1 MSNIGVSA
9 NRLEILQIARSV
21 AEEKGIDRSI
31 VIEAMQEAIEKAA
44 KSRYGQEHD
53 IRAVIDADSGEQT
66 LWRVQTV
73 VADDE
78 IEDAVQQIP
87 LSEAAKLDADLEIG
101 DEIKEELPP
110 FDFGR
115 VAAQSAKQV
124 ILQKVRD
131 AERERQYNEYK
142 DRVGE
147 ILNGIVKRVEYGHVI
162 VDLGRAEGI
171 IRRNDGIP
179 RENFQNGDRV
189 RAYLYKAVRE
199 TKGPQIFLSRA
210 HPDLMKALFAQ
221 EVPEVYEGVIQIKAC
236 ARDPG
241 SRAKIGVV
249 SNDSSIDPVGAC
261 VGMRGAR
268 VQAVVGELAG
278 EKIDII
284 PWSVDD
290 ATFIVNA
297 LQPAEVSKVV
307 LDEDEQRVE
316 VVVADDQFPLAI
328 GRRGQ
333 NVRLASQLSGW
344 QIDLITET
352 QDSER
357 YQREFAERTDLFM
370 RAVDADETL
379 AQLLA
384 SEGFE
389 TVEEIAYVA
398 PEDFMQIEG
407 FDEEVAAEIQARAQD
422 YLERLAAEQDA
433 RRRELGVEDA
443 VMELEG
449 MTTGFAVRLGED
461 DIKTVDDVAGLVP
474 DDITGWREPG
484 PDGKPVFRQGILP
497 KGEMRKDDAQLFI
510 MKARVAAGWIEQDAV
525 DQLQAEM
532 AAEQAEEIMDLTEEE
547 RALLALG
554 ALGGDSETDGEGGT
568 DRTAKCCRTSARR
581 LRAGASGC
589 GPSGGPLTKP
599 SRKAAL
605 GAGLKRR
612 RTPRPIW
619 PMRLRRVLWSAFNKP
634 SASPERPA
642 LW

>member
-1 MSNIGVSA
+1 MSAIGVSA
-9 NRLEILQIARSV
+9 NRLEILQIAKAV
-21 AEEKGIDRSI
+21 AEEKSIDQSI
-31 VIEAMQEAIEKAA
+31 VIEAMEEAIEKAA
-44 KSRYGQEHD
+44 KAKYGQEHD
-53 IRAVIDADSGEQT
+53 IRAKIDPVTGEQT
-66 LWRVQTV
+66 LLRVLTV
-73 VADDE
+73 VPDE
-78 IEDAVQQIP
+78 EFED
-87 LSEAAKLDADLEIG
+87 EAKQLRLVEAKKIDPSLEIG
-101 DEIKEELPP
+101 GELTEELPP

-115 VAAQSAKQV
+115 VAAQTAKQV
-124 ILQKVRD
+124 IMQKVRD

-147 ILNGIVKRVEYGHVI
+147 IISGVVKRVEYGHVI

-179 RENFQNGDRV
+179 RENFQPNDRV
-189 RAYLYKAVRE
+189 RAYLYKVSRE

-210 HPDLMKALFAQ
+210 APEYMVKLFAQ
-221 EVPEVYEGVIQIKAC
+221 EVPEVYEGVIEIKAC

-268 VQAVVGELAG
+268 VQAVVGELSG

-284 PWSVDD
+284 PWSYDD

-307 LDEDEQRVE
+307 LDEEERRVE

-333 NVRLASQLSGW
+333 NVRLASQLTGW

-352 QDSER
+352 ADSER
-357 YQREFAERTDLFM
+357 YQKEFQERTELFM
-370 RAVDADETL
+370 KALDADETL

-398 PEDFMQIEG
+398 PEDFISIEG
-407 FDEEVAAEIQARAQD
+407 FDEDVAAELQERARE
-422 YLERLAAEQDA
+422 YLERLAAENDA

-449 MTTGFAVRLGED
+449 MTPSFAVRLGEEGV
-461 DIKTVDDVAGLVP
+461 KTLDDVAGLVP

-484 PDGKPVFRQGILP
+484 PDGKPVWVEGVLK
-497 KGEMRKDDAQLFI
+497 KGEMRKDDAQMFI
-510 MKARVAAGWIEQDAV
+510 MKARVAAGWIEPDAI
-525 DQLQAEM
+525 DQMIAEQKQAE
-532 AAEQAEEIMDLTEEE
+532 APQELTEEE
-547 RALLALG
+547 RALLALDT
-554 ALGGDSETDGEGGT
+554 LGGGEAEEIDLGDLGDLGDLDLEALAAEGG
-568 DRTAKCCRTSARR
+568 DDE
-581 LRAGASGC
+581 
-589 GPSGGPLTKP
+589 
-599 SRKAAL
+599 AA
-605 GAGLKRR
+605 
-612 RTPRPIW
+612 
-619 PMRLRRVLWSAFNKP
+619 
-634 SASPERPA
+634 PED
-642 LW
+642 

>member
-9 NRLEILQIARSV
+9 NRQEILQIARAV
-21 AEEKGIDRSI
+21 AEEKGIDRAI

-53 IRAVIDADSGEQT
+53 IRAVIDIDSGEQT

-73 VADDE
+73 TPDDDV
-78 IEDAVQQIP
+78 EDAVQQIP
-87 LSEAAKLDADLEIG
+87 LTDAVKIDSDLEPG

-131 AERERQYNEYK
+131 AERERQYNEYHN
-142 DRVGE
+142 REGE

-189 RAYLYKAVRE
+189 RAYLYKVSRE
-199 TKGPQIFLSRA
+199 MKGPQIFLSRA
-210 HPDLMKALFAQ
+210 HPDFMKSLFAQ
-221 EVPEVYEGVIQIKAC
+221 EVPEVYDGVIQIKAC
-236 ARDPG
+236 SRDPG
-241 SRAKIGVV
+241 SRAKIGVI

-284 PWSVDD
+284 PWSIDD

-333 NVRLASQLSGW
+333 NVRLASQLTGW
-344 QIDLITET
+344 QIDLVTES

-357 YQREFAERTDLFM
+357 YQREFAERTALFM
-370 RAVDADETL
+370 KALDAEETL

-407 FDEEVAAEIQARAQD
+407 FDEDIAAEIQARGRD
-422 YLERLAAEQDA
+422 YLEKLAIEQDA

-443 VMELEG
+443 VMDLEG
-449 MTTGFAVRLGED
+449 MTPSFAVRLGEND
-461 DIKTVDDVAGLVP
+461 VQSVDDVAGLVP

-484 PDGKPVFRQGILP
+484 PDGKPVFQAGILP
-497 KGEMRKDDAQLFI
+497 KGEMRKDDAQIFI
-510 MKARVAAGWIEQDAV
+510 MKARVLAGWIEQEAV
-525 DQLQAEM
+525 DQLQQEM
-532 AAEQAEEIMDLTEEE
+532 AAEQVAEEMDLTEEE
-547 RALLALG
+547 KALLALG
-554 ALGGDSETDGEGGT
+554 ALGSDDNAEGGS
-568 DRTAKCCRTSARR
+568 D
-581 LRAGASGC
+581 
-589 GPSGGPLTKP
+589 
-599 SRKAAL
+599 AAPQ
-605 GAGLKRR
+605 
-612 RTPRPIW
+612 T
-619 PMRLRRVLWSAFNKP
+619 
-634 SASPERPA
+634 E
-642 LW
+642 

>member
-1 MSNIGVSA
+1 MSTVGVSA
-9 NRLEILQIARSV
+9 NRLEILQIAKAV
-21 AEEKGIDRSI
+21 AEEKSIDRSI
-31 VIEAMQEAIEKAA
+31 VIGAMQEAIEKAA

-53 IRAVIDADSGEQT
+53 IRAVIDADTGEQT

-78 IEDAVQQIP
+78 VEDPAQQLA
-87 LSEAAKLDADLEIG
+87 LSEAKKIDASYEAG
-101 DEIKEELPP
+101 TEIKEELPP

-115 VAAQSAKQV
+115 VAAQTAKQV
-124 ILQKVRD
+124 IMQKVRD
-131 AERERQYNEYK
+131 AERERQYDEYK

-147 ILNGIVKRVEYGHVI
+147 IINGIVKRVEYGHVI

-179 RENFQNGDRV
+179 RENFQPNDRV
-189 RAYLYKAVRE
+189 RAYLYKVSRE

-210 HPDLMKALFAQ
+210 HPDFMVKLFAQ
-221 EVPEVYEGVIQIKAC
+221 EVPEVYDGVIEIRAC
-236 ARDPG
+236 ARDAG
-241 SRAKIGVV
+241 SRAKIGVI

-268 VQAVVGELAG
+268 VQAVVGELSG

-284 PWSVDD
+284 PWNYDA

-333 NVRLASQLSGW
+333 NVRLASQLTGW
-344 QIDLITET
+344 QIDLVTET
-352 QDSER
+352 ADSER
-357 YQREFAERTDLFM
+357 YQKDFQARTDLFM
-370 RAVDADETL
+370 TALDADETL

-389 TVEEIAYVA
+389 SVEEIAYVA
-398 PEDFMQIEG
+398 PEDFISIDG
-407 FDEEVAAEIQARAQD
+407 FDLEVANEIQERARE
-422 YLERLAAEQDA
+422 YLENLAAEQDA
-433 RRRELGVEDA
+433 RRKELGVEDS

-449 MTTGFAVRLGED
+449 MTVAFAVKFGEND
-461 DIKTVDDVAGLVP
+461 VKDLEDIAGLVP

-484 PDGKPVFRQGILP
+484 PDGKPVFQEGILK
-497 KGEMRKDDAQLFI
+497 KGEMRKDEAQIFI
-510 MKARVAAGWIEQDAV
+510 MRARVAAGWVEPEALEQLEAD
-525 DQLQAEM
+525 M
-532 AAEQAEEIMDLTEEE
+532 AAEAEGEMADLSEED

-554 ALGGDSETDGEGGT
+554 DIGKGGDEAGEELAEEELIFDLDALAAEDAGDEGAEDGDDADSKE
-568 DRTAKCCRTSARR
+568 
-581 LRAGASGC
+581 
-589 GPSGGPLTKP
+589 
-599 SRKAAL
+599 
-605 GAGLKRR
+605 
-612 RTPRPIW
+612 
-619 PMRLRRVLWSAFNKP
+619 
-634 SASPERPA
+634 
-642 LW
+642 

>member
-1 MSNIGVSA
+1 MSTVGVSA
-9 NRLEILQIARSV
+9 NRLEILQIAKAV
-21 AEEKGIDRSI
+21 AEEKAIDKSI
-31 VIEAMQEAIEKAA
+31 VIEAMAEAIEKAA

-53 IRAVIDADSGEQT
+53 IRAVIDEETGEQS

-73 VADDE
+73 VADEDL
-78 IEDAVQQIP
+78 EDAAQQ
-87 LSEAAKLDADLEIG
+87 LSLTDALKIQDDLEVG

-124 ILQKVRD
+124 IMQKVRD
-131 AERERQYNEYK
+131 AERERQFEEFK
-142 DRVGE
+142 DREGE
-147 ILNGIVKRVEYGHVI
+147 IINGIVKRVEYGHVI

-179 RENFQNGDRV
+179 RENFQPNDRV
-189 RAYLYKAVRE
+189 RAYLYKVSRE
-199 TKGPQIFLSRA
+199 IKGPQIFLSRA
-210 HPDLMKALFAQ
+210 HPDFMIKLFAQ
-221 EVPEVYEGVIQIKAC
+221 EVPEVYEGVIEIRAC

-241 SRAKIGVV
+241 SRAKIGVI

-278 EKIDII
+278 ERVDII
-284 PWSVDD
+284 PWNYDA

-307 LDEDEQRVE
+307 LDEDENRVE

-333 NVRLASQLSGW
+333 NVRLASQLTGW
-344 QIDLITET
+344 QIDLVTET

-357 YQREFAERTDLFM
+357 YQREFQERTDLFM
-370 RAVDADETL
+370 KALDADETL

-398 PEDFMQIEG
+398 PEDFIQIDG
-407 FDEEVAAEIQARAQD
+407 FDEDVAAEIQERGRE
-422 YLERLAAEQDA
+422 YLEKLAAEQDA
-433 RRRELGVEDA
+433 TRRELGVEDA

-449 MTTGFAVRLGED
+449 MTPGFAVKLGNND
-461 DIKTVDDVAGLVP
+461 VKTVDDVAGLVP

-484 PDGKPVFRQGILP
+484 PEGKPVFIEGILK
-497 KGEMRKDDAQLFI
+497 KGEMRKDDAKLFI
-510 MKARVAAGWIEQDAV
+510 MKTRVLAGWIEQADYDAMV
-525 DQLQAEM
+525 AEM
-532 AAEQAEEIMDLTEEE
+532 AAEDLEAEMDLTDEE

-554 ALGGDSETDGEGGT
+554 ELGTSSGEDGDDAGQASE
-568 DRTAKCCRTSARR
+568 
-581 LRAGASGC
+581 
-589 GPSGGPLTKP
+589 
-599 SRKAAL
+599 
-605 GAGLKRR
+605 
-612 RTPRPIW
+612 
-619 PMRLRRVLWSAFNKP
+619 
-634 SASPERPA
+634 
-642 LW
+642 